1 MTPYEEIIDKIRQN
15 LYSSLGPELCQ
26 VVEMAV
32 LDALGDFDLS
42 RKSTALVVY
51 DDSDVQLLSRFCL
64 AKGVQGLSKKSL
76 DLYAKNIG
84 KFLQASGKHI
94 KEVAP
99 DDVRV
104 YLAKKK
110 IGGASDN
117 YLANILRSLSS
128 FYSWLEKEDLIEK
141 NPVTRVEPIKIHK
154 KVRNALTDD
163 QMEAVRHAVTTK
175 RDKALVEFLYST
187 GCRVSEACSVKIQDI
202 NFDTLELIVT
212 GKGNKQRTV
221 YLSQRAKYLLQDYL
235 SSRDDHYPWL
245 FTRSYESLPEKVAE
259 TFKKG
264 HELNPNTITPEG
276 ALNKSSVEQVL
287 RKVSRKLGF
296 RVHPHLIRKTMA
308 TAALRK
314 GMPIERIRVLLGHDS
329 IATTTIY
336 AQTSQNEVKLDHEKY
351 V

>member
-1 MTPYEEIIDKIRQN
+1 MTPYEEIIDKLRQN

-26 VVEMAV
+26 VAEIAV

-64 AKGVQGLSKKSL
+64 AKGVQGLSKKTL

-84 KFLQASGKHI
+84 KFLQTAGKHI

-141 NPVTRVEPIKIHK
+141 NPVARVETIKIHK

-245 FTRSYESLPEKVAE
+245 FTRTYEGLPEKVAE

-264 HELNPNTITPEG
+264 HELSPNTITPEG

>member
-15 LYSSLGPELCQ
+15 LYSSLGPELCP

-76 DLYAKNIG
+76 DLYTRNIG
-84 KFLQASGKHI
+84 NFLQVSGKHI
-94 KEVAP
+94 KEVTP

-141 NPVTRVEPIKIHK
+141 NPVTRVEPIKIHR

-235 SSRDDHYPWL
+235 STRDDHYPWL

-264 HELNPNTITPEG
+264 HELNPNTTTPEG
-276 ALNKSSVEQVL
+276 ALNKSSVEQIL

-351 V
+351 I

>member
-26 VVEMAV
+26 VVEIAV
-32 LDALGDFDLS
+32 LDALGNFDLS
-42 RKSTALVVY
+42 RKSTAVVVY

-64 AKGVQGLSKKSL
+64 AKGVQGLSKKTL
-76 DLYAKNIG
+76 DLYAHSIG

-141 NPVTRVEPIKIHK
+141 NPIARVETIKIHK

-235 SSRDDHYPWL
+235 ASRDDHYPWL
-245 FTRSYESLPEKVAE
+245 FTRSYEGLPEKVAE

-276 ALNKSSVEQVL
+276 ALDKSSVEQVL

-314 GMPIERIRVLLGHDS
+314 GMPIERIRVLLGHES

-336 AQTSQNEVKLDHEKY
+336 AQTSQSEVKLDHEKY

>member
-1 MTPYEEIIDKIRQN
+1 MTPYEEIIDKLRQN

-26 VVEMAV
+26 VAEIAV

-51 DDSDVQLLSRFCL
+51 NDSDAQLLSRFCL
-64 AKGVQGLSKKSL
+64 AKGVQGLSKKTL

-84 KFLQASGKHI
+84 KFLQTAGKHI

-141 NPVTRVEPIKIHK
+141 NPVARVETIKIHK

-245 FTRSYESLPEKVAE
+245 FTRSYEGLPEKVAE

-276 ALNKSSVEQVL
+276 ALDKSSVEQVL